1 MSQRAFAKAI
11 GVAAPTACEWEAG
24 KSHPTLPKLR
34 AIATLFECTLDEL
47 VGPALTTDEDTVRDN
62 TAPEA
67 A

>member
-11 GVAAPTACEWEAG
+11 GVAAPTACEWESG
-24 KSHPTLPKLR
+24 RCQPSLQKLQ
-34 AIATLFECTLDEL
+34 AIATLFECTIDDL
-47 VGPALTTDEDTVRDN
+47 VAVAVAVEEDTVRDN